1 MHHIC
6 TLSTDWLMFA
16 QCWHMSAQYTC
27 IDVLCNA
34 SNYSSYQTMQSSTK
48 LFQDVSRYS
57 AAQFWSLSPLASWT
71 SQVGVDTQGPDWSND
86 GVVQSRPSCHLG
98 CISDISRFAIR
109 RTMDG
114 ENAWAPHCL
123 MYSSASSFFSKTL
136 PKLAQRSKLE
146 CQCGLMMTNGSS
158 AAQSLMQFQPQ
169 CSPRPCPLI
178 CMNLL
183 CDLITPLPKS
193 TPIKTHQADARQPQP
208 TNTATNIT
216 KRWPTVTNQT
226 NPEKRE
232 KNLPSN
238 IWLK

>member
-109 RTMDG
+109 RTM
-114 ENAWAPHCL
+114 EKVPEPRTVWCIPL
-123 MYSSASSFFSKTL
+123 LPASFPRRCRNWHS
-136 PKLAQRSKLE
+136 
-146 CQCGLMMTNGSS
+146 G
-158 AAQSLMQFQPQ
+158 QSL
-169 CSPRPCPLI
+169 
-178 CMNLL
+178 NVNV
-183 CDLITPLPKS
+183 D
-193 TPIKTHQADARQPQP
+193 
-208 TNTATNIT
+208 
-216 KRWPTVTNQT
+216 
-226 NPEKRE
+226 
-232 KNLPSN
+232 
-238 IWLK
+238 